1 MLDTLGTYPLIIIF
15 SATIIIS
22 YFFNIYAKKSGI
34 PAVLLLIGLGVSINY
49 TLRFF
54 GFPNKPDLLPI
65 LEVLGVVG
73 LILIVLEAALDLRLK
88 KEKIGVILKAF
99 FVALLGLGGT
109 ACLAAF
115 ILTSMMEGVLMETAL
130 VYTIPLSILSS
141 AIILPSI
148 DDLDEDKREF
158 MIYESTF
165 SDIIGVIGFFSVLH
179 VAGHAAEESAFGG
192 VASNLILTVIFS
204 VIISYVLIY
213 ILQNIK
219 GHVKLFLLIA
229 ILLLLYAV
237 GGMFHL
243 PSLIIILIFGV
254 ILNNYK
260 IFFKGGLKKLLDE
273 ERVEEILSDFKII
286 TAESAFVVRTFFFI
300 IFGWSVYLGSLL
312 SFKVIGIGLIILA
325 IIYTVRG
332 IILFVFNG
340 KDIIPQLFLAPR
352 GLITI
357 LLFFAIPDKLSVGSE
372 FQGVLLFVILG
383 SCLIMTWSL
392 VAHKKKLAQME
403 EDDAIDITIRT
414 NTILSKLEEEF
425 KTEVNDKINKDDS
438 TDIISE

>member
-1 MLDTLGTYPLIIIF
+1 VVFLDSYGLIIVF
-15 SATIIIS
+15 SLTIIIS
-22 YFFNIYAKKSGI
+22 YFFNILAKKSGV
-34 PAVLLLIGLGVSINY
+34 PAVLMLIGLGIIIHY
-49 TLRFF
+49 GLLLF
-54 GFPNKPDLLPI
+54 GEKSLDLARP
-65 LEVLGVVG
+65 LEVLGVIG
-73 LILIVLEAALDLRLK
+73 LILIVLEAALDLKLK
-88 KEKIGVILKAF
+88 KEKIGLIIKSFL
-99 FVALLGLGGT
+99 VALLGLGGT
-109 ACLAAF
+109 AYLAA
-115 ILTSMMEGVLMETAL
+115 LVLNYVMGVEVLNAL
-130 VYTIPLSILSS
+130 LYTIPLSILSS

-148 DDLDEDKREF
+148 DEFKEVKREF

-165 SDIIGVIGFFSVLH
+165 SDIIGIISFYSVLTM
-179 VAGHAAEESAFGG
+179 VGPDTNEG
-192 VASNLILTVIFS
+192 VYSEVFTNLALTVIFS
-204 VIISYVLIY
+204 VIISYILIY

-237 GGMFHL
+237 GGIFHL

-260 IFFKGGLKKLLDE
+260 IFFKGGLMKLLDK
-273 ERVEEILSDFKII
+273 ERVEEILGDFKII

-325 IIYTVRG
+325 IIYIIRA

-340 KDIIPQLFLAPR
+340 KDIVSQLFLAPR

-357 LLFFAIPDKLSVGSE
+357 LLFFAIPEKLSIGAE
-372 FQGVLLFVILG
+372 IQGVLLFVILG

-392 VAHKKKLAQME
+392 ITHKNKLLKIREDEDAALLENE
-403 EDDAIDITIRT
+403 EGEEEILEEGNIDIH
-414 NTILSKLEEEF
+414 
-425 KTEVNDKINKDDS
+425 
-438 TDIISE
+438 

>member
-1 MLDTLGTYPLIIIF
+1 VDFLNSYALIIVF
-15 SATIIIS
+15 SLTIILS
-22 YFFNIYAKKSGI
+22 YFFNLFAKKSGI
-34 PAVLLLIGLGVSINY
+34 PAVLMLIGLGVIIHY
-49 TLRFF
+49 GLLLF
-54 GFPNKPDLLPI
+54 GEESLDLARP
-65 LEVLGVVG
+65 LEVLGVIG
-73 LILIVLEAALDLRLK
+73 LILIVLEAALDLKLK
-88 KEKIGVILKAF
+88 KEKIGLIIKSFL
-99 FVALLGLGGT
+99 VALLGLGGT
-109 ACLAAF
+109 AYLAA
-115 ILTSMMEGVLMETAL
+115 LALNYLMGVEVLNGLLYA
-130 VYTIPLSILSS
+130 IPLSVLSS

-148 DDLDEDKREF
+148 DEFKEVKREF

-165 SDIIGVIGFFSVLH
+165 SDIIGIISFYSVLT
-179 VAGHAAEESAFGG
+179 VVGPDTSES
-192 VASNLILTVIFS
+192 VYSDMLSSLVLTVVFS
-204 VIISYVLIY
+204 VIISYILICV
-213 ILQNIK
+213 LQNIK